1 MATEPKK
8 PTNHKATRSGSRS
21 ASAANK
27 AVQQKKAAQ
36 KKTVDISF
44 NTPQGVTKPAEKG
57 IPDFVKL
64 ILCVVVLGGLLF
76 GYTGASL
83 EQWVHDSQA
92 EVQSTEAKPDEVK
105 TDAKR

>member
-8 PTNHKATRSGSRS
+8 PTNHKATRRGSRD

-36 KKTVDISF
+36 KKTEDIWF
-44 NTPQGVTKPAEKG
+44 NTPLGVMKPASKG
-57 IPDFVKL
+57 IPDYVKL

-83 EQWVHDSQA
+83 EQWVHDSQ
-92 EVQSTEAKPDEVK
+92 TDEVK
-105 TDAKR
+105 TDVKR